1 MLAIST
7 GRFEKGE
14 KKKQLSRS
22 SLIFFFLWEAVQEQ
36 LSIAFTLKFL
46 GSCHSNEN
54 QQTGGKE
61 NAGEIS
67 VVRAQVK
74 PYSCGLWAK
83 RKSTQSGSLAD

>member
-1 MLAIST
+1 VKAIST
-7 GRFEKGE
+7 GRFLKGG
-14 KKKQLSRS
+14 KKTTPAI
-22 SLIFFFLWEAVQEQ
+22 IFFLSEAIQEQ

-46 GSCHSNEN
+46 GSCHSNKN

-74 PYSCGLWAK
+74 P
-83 RKSTQSGSLAD
+83 